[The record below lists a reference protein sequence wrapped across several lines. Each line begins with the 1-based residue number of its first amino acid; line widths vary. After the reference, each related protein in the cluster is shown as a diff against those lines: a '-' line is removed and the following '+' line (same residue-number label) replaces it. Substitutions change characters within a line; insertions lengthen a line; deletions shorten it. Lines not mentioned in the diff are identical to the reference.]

1 MGKKK
6 QRLNPDEE
14 TEPEPNPINGNT
26 DDSHSNKKLKKK
38 KNKKIKTN
46 EIPTVSIAVPAS
58 IIDNVPTLELA
69 TRVPISI
76 SLSFPT
82 QKYHFCSKNENLIH
96 SEYNF
101 FFFWFSLFSWLVKL
115 LVPRP
120 FFESMRFLMM
130 FYTFS
135 YVTLIIIIIIIV
147 IVIIMLLIERNV
159 AYYYCYHYVA

>member
-38 KNKKIKTN
+38 KKNKKIKTN

-69 TRVPISI
+69 TRVPNSI
-76 SLSFPT
+76 SLSFPS
-82 QKYHFCSKNENLIH
+82 QKHHFCSKNENLIH

-101 FFFWFSLFSWLVKL
+101 FLFVFCFGFPFSVG
-115 LVPRP
+115 
-120 FFESMRFLMM
+120 
-130 FYTFS
+130 
-135 YVTLIIIIIIIV
+135 
-147 IVIIMLLIERNV
+147 
-159 AYYYCYHYVA
+159 

>member
-14 TEPEPNPINGNT
+14 TEPEPNPTNGNNE
-26 DDSHSNKKLKKK
+26 DSHSDKNLKLKKK

-69 TRVPISI
+69 TRVPNSI
-76 SLSFPT
+76 SLSFPS
-82 QKYHFCSKNENLIH
+82 QKHHFCSKNENLIH

-101 FFFWFSLFSWLVKL
+101 FLFVFCFGFPFSVG
-115 LVPRP
+115 
-120 FFESMRFLMM
+120 
-130 FYTFS
+130 
-135 YVTLIIIIIIIV
+135 
-147 IVIIMLLIERNV
+147 
-159 AYYYCYHYVA
+159 